1 MIDVKPNV
9 TNPKYIAGN
18 LSSASDLG
26 LQSSTPSASQDANL
40 QIIESTSSKIRSF
53 LYELAEGT
61 TNYRSLHSLTEQ
73 VEHQYHGRFIVELI
87 QNAHDA
93 MCLPG
98 SKPDQPARIE
108 VVFKNEGKFGALYVA
123 NDGRPFSASNFNSL
137 SQLGQSDKKPQDS
150 IGNKGIGFRSVL
162 EVTDAPEI
170 YSRSAPSS
178 PHFDGFCFAF
188 SPEVIHRLTD
198 PVLALLNGND
208 AAVSPF
214 GNAPLV
220 DWNVQLLTK
229 FRASV
234 TRIAMRDKMPPEA
247 WLKREL
253 NYLSPYLLP
262 FPKNS
267 RESGPIVSEFERR
280 EFATLIR
287 FPLKNAAIQSLVRE
301 KLDELDN
308 TALLFLEKISSLALD
323 SGDKRRELSRH
334 QVERPSLLNGREVII
349 SEGSNDRGRRYW
361 VWTRGIALADA
372 PDNVQTALQQL
383 PGKWPELQDATVS
396 IGVALGENPEPGA
409 LSIFLPTLLGT
420 GCATH
425 INAPFFGDMSR
436 THIDFGTVDDKGSS
450 SDAIYN
456 RFLLSEA
463 ARLAISVV
471 HKELAGGGLDEA
483 RVIVDLLTPYGTD
496 LGARNRWYQLTVE
509 AAEASGVDIN
519 TIAWFLSD
527 CGWKALSEIK
537 LLPAVEFPSV
547 LTPKVLRQHA
557 AFAAYVEGLESRQ
570 ELIEALSEARG
581 IGVGPANDDLASTVE
596 SIALDLQKNP
606 DADWNGFWSDVPD
619 LFDEGCSALAGKRIL
634 LGNDGQLHSG
644 SSKDCTVFFIPR
656 KSASDDEE
664 IENDGVVKEIPPTL
678 RPFVAFLS
686 ELIQVYEEKDG
697 RLQQTRIRKFLLE
710 SKLVS
715 QFSPI
720 DILNDVLLAR
730 TPSLPVPLSGSHS
743 SLCQDILLWALRL
756 MAYLADRDKD
766 EKSLRLLKNIP
777 APCKGGWYPLAES
790 AFGQGWLGTQGD
802 VTNNYLSLV
811 RTEETRE
818 AKKRLLLPPSDER
831 WVGNGAAHITLLRLG
846 GVFDGLRLI
855 PINPKSWGSRF
866 QANKDNF
873 MLPQNPPPAWSEKD
887 WNQYRSV
894 AFNDARPSYNCG
906 TYEIQRLYAFPGID
920 KYQELDEDAR
930 MSVMKVVL
938 GSAERWEDRWDKLVI
953 TRVLGNPDQISSL
966 SPLAYLLRKL
976 SWLGLADGDAT
987 KWYRPAE
994 RWHVPTNVLAGGRKW
1009 QFEYLRPLPGELA
1022 NRLDTNSRLSEVMR
1036 QLGTPRFDPETKSV
1050 SNQLL
1055 DALVSAVVR
1064 NEVPHRDVFLGHV
1077 RLAWRIFYP
1086 GPGSAFPQQ
1095 ILVQRGN
1102 GRLTAEIP
1110 STDKPVYLPDSAK
1123 SFLSALKQ
1131 FNLPVIAIETEVA
1144 KRLADHFTAA
1154 FPGGVFRA
1162 SELQPVPLVEEQ
1174 QWDETP
1180 LDRLRGNSEFEWVI
1194 PVLLSIAAFHGPQ
1207 SQGTSS
1213 KSFRKQLETFRNAK
1227 LSVVGN
1233 IKIGLFHGELPIAPP
1248 IPVPALWWSESQT
1261 LLISGDSLENPD
1273 YMSEALSHLLDREDL
1288 ETQIKLVLK
1297 ITGPQA
1303 EHKNIILALKELKVS
1318 EEHFNEVREQWR
1330 GDLGQIIEKFVPL
1343 LTILRPDANIGA
1355 LVELD
1360 TDDAVTEFLNQLG
1373 DDRFNGKSLVR
1384 MARDS
1389 SDMFDF
1395 GSKAFLRFGD
1405 AVQMS
1410 KWNAALLLRDEPP
1423 LTNRDAST
1431 TFKAHFS
1438 ASAQVLRSLLAALV
1452 ARRPEVGTFRS
1463 LSEQLDFLVCP
1474 EGFNTDYWDVSFSQ
1488 ALSVAIP
1495 LLQECQAKSEEIAA
1509 VRESASTDELIKR
1522 LAASGV
1528 DEKFDPLQ
1536 AARDNREQLQHELV
1550 RLQQIGLAWALGS
1563 AYPNPVDW
1571 ESRVGRY
1578 LDYLSH
1584 DIEATAYTCVWS
1596 DQDILAFLRK
1606 LPVDEPSITLWSALA
1621 AASDLDD
1628 LIVRLGLSAESLSN
1642 ANIKLDALR
1651 EDARQRKKIIK
1662 ICGKEFDSSEDNLS
1676 GLWTHICSELPAAV
1690 LSELA
1695 PMDLKTLSSL
1705 ENMAMRAKSKPK
1717 EREPTNKSKQKHL
1730 SRSMEN
1736 LIGLSGEIHAF
1747 RMLQNTYS
1755 ASAVSASSWVS
1766 GNSALV
1772 FPDNST
1778 DDSRGCD
1785 FIVTLSDR
1793 TYFIEV
1799 KSSEG
1804 DQESF
1809 TLGSSEIRLAMDLAK
1824 KSPRRRKEI
1833 FLVLRIA
1840 NALTNTPVF
1849 KLLPNPYDAR
1859 YQPMFFIEEAD
1870 ARVRYKVTG

>member
-61 TNYRSLHSLTEQ
+61 TNYRSLYSLTEQ

-93 MCLPG
+93 MLLPG

-108 VVFKNEGKFGALYVA
+108 VVFKNEGEFGALYVA

-170 YSRSAPSS
+170 YSRSTPSS
-178 PHFDGFCFAF
+178 PRFDGFCFAF

-214 GNAPLV
+214 GNVPLV

-234 TRIAMRDKMPPEA
+234 NLIAGKEKMPSED

-253 NYLSPYLLP
+253 TYLSPYLLP
-262 FPKNS
+262 FPKDS

-308 TALLFLEKISSLALD
+308 TALLFLEKISSLVLNFCD
-323 SGDKRRELSRH
+323 QRRELSRH
-334 QVERPSLLNGREVII
+334 QVKRPSLMNGREVII

-372 PDNVQTALQQL
+372 PDDVQTALQQL

-396 IGVALGENPEPGA
+396 IGVALGEKPEPGA

-450 SDAIYN
+450 SGAIYN

-496 LGARNRWYQLTVE
+496 LGANRWYQLTFK

-519 TIAWFLSD
+519 TTAWFLSD
-527 CGWKALSEIK
+527 CGWKALSEIS
-537 LLPAVEFPSV
+537 LLPAVKFPSV
-547 LTPKVLRQHA
+547 LTPQILRQHA
-557 AFAAYVEGLESRQ
+557 AFATYVEGLESRR

-581 IGVGPANDDLASTVE
+581 IRVGPENDDLASTVE
-596 SIALDLQKNP
+596 SIALDLRKNP
-606 DADWNGFWSDVPD
+606 DADWNGFWSDVHD
-619 LFDEGCSALAGKRIL
+619 LFGVDCSVLSGKRVL
-634 LGNDGQLHSG
+634 LGNDGQLHAGASE
-644 SSKDCTVFFIPR
+644 DCTVFFIPR
-656 KSASDDEE
+656 KGASDDEE
-664 IENDGVVKEIPPTL
+664 IDNDGVVNEIPPTL

-686 ELIQVYEEKDG
+686 EHIQVYEEKNG
-697 RLQQTRIRKFLLE
+697 HLQQTRIHKLLVE
-710 SKLVS
+710 SKLVRR
-715 QFSPI
+715 FRRE
-720 DILNDVLLAR
+720 DILNNVLLAR
-730 TPSLPVPLSGSHS
+730 TPSLPVPLASPHASF
-743 SLCQDILLWALRL
+743 CQDILLWALRL
-756 MAYLADRDKD
+756 MSYLADREKG

-831 WVGNGAAHITLLRLG
+831 WEGNGDAHIALLRLV

-855 PINPKSWGSRF
+855 PIDPKSWGSRF

-873 MLPQNPPPAWSEKD
+873 MLPQKPPPAWSEKD

-894 AFNDARPSYNCG
+894 AFNDARPSYNWG
-906 TYEIQRLYAFPGID
+906 TYEIQRLYSFPGFD
-920 KYQELDEDAR
+920 KYQEIDEDAR
-930 MSVMKVVL
+930 MALMEVVL
-938 GSAERWEDRWDKLVI
+938 GSAERWEDGWDKLVI
-953 TRVLGNPDQISSL
+953 NRVEGKWDQL
-966 SPLAYLLRKL
+966 LQPSPLAYLLRKL
-976 SWLGLADGDAT
+976 SWLGLADDDAT

-994 RWHVPTNVLAGGRKW
+994 RWHVPALELARGRKW
-1009 QFEYLRPLPGELA
+1009 QFVYLRPLPGELA

-1036 QLGTPRFDPETKSV
+1036 QLGTPRFDPETNSA
-1050 SNQLL
+1050 SRQLL
-1055 DALVSAVVR
+1055 DAQANAVVR

-1086 GPGSAFPQQ
+1086 DHGSAFPQQ

-1102 GRLTAEIP
+1102 GHLTAEIP
-1110 STDKPVYLPDSAK
+1110 STDKLVYLPDSAK

-1131 FNLPVIAIETEVA
+1131 FNLPVIAIETEDA
-1144 KRLADHFTAA
+1144 KRLADRFTAD

-1174 QWDETP
+1174 RWDETP

-1194 PVLLSIAAFHGPQ
+1194 PVLLSIAAFCGPQ

-1227 LSVVGN
+1227 LSVVGS

-1248 IPVPALWWSESQT
+1248 IPEPALWWSESQT

-1273 YMSEALSHLLDREDL
+1273 CMSEALSHLLDREDL
-1288 ETQIKLVLK
+1288 EAQIKLVLR

-1343 LTILRPDANIGA
+1343 LTILRPDSNIGA

-1373 DDRFNGKSLVR
+1373 DDRFDGKSLVQ

-1423 LTNRDAST
+1423 LANRDAST
-1431 TFKAHFS
+1431 TFKSHLA

-1452 ARRPEVGTFRS
+1452 VRRPEVGTFRS
-1463 LSEQLDFLVCP
+1463 LSEQLDSLVCP
-1474 EGFNTDYWDVSFSQ
+1474 EEFKTDYWDVSFSQ

-1495 LLQECQAKSEEIAA
+1495 LLQECQAKPEEIAA
-1509 VRESASTDELIKR
+1509 VRESASIDELINR

-1578 LDYLSH
+1578 LDYLSP
-1584 DIEATAYTCVWS
+1584 DIEATAYIRVWS

-1676 GLWTHICSELPAAV
+1676 SLWTHICSELPAAA

-1705 ENMAMRAKSKPK
+1705 ENMAMRAKSKLK

-1755 ASAVSASSWVS
+1755 PSAVSASSWVS

-1804 DQESF
+1804 DQENF

-1824 KSPRRRKEI
+1824 ESRRRSKES

-1840 NALTNTPVF
+1840 NALTSTPVF
-1849 KLLPNPYDAR
+1849 KLLPNPYDER
-1859 YQPMFFIEEAD
+1859 YQPMFFIVEAD